1 MACLGDEM
9 AAQLIGRHIVTD
21 PGICHGKPTFRGT
34 RILVADVLEQ
44 IASGMA
50 WETVIQ
56 EWHGSVSKE
65 AIAEALQEPSLSAA
79 QEAALERLLSQSHHL
94 EGRAHSRDELHER

>member
-1 MACLGDEM
+1 M

-21 PGICHGKPTFRGT
+21 PGICHGKPTFLST

-44 IASGMA
+44 IADGMA

-56 EWHGSVSKE
+56 EWHGSISRE
-65 AIAEALQEPSLSAA
+65 AIAEALQLATR
-79 QEAALERLLSQSHHL
+79 ALL
-94 EGRAHSRDELHER
+94 EHVDDYVVQPNPA

>member
-1 MACLGDEM
+1 MGTHK
-9 AAQLIGRHIVTD
+9 IGQHIVTD

-44 IASGMA
+44 IADGMA

-56 EWHGSVSKE
+56 EWHGSITRE
-65 AIAEALQEPSLSAA
+65 AIAEAL
-79 QEAALERLLSQSHHL
+79 RLIS
-94 EGRAHSRDELHER
+94 

>member
-1 MACLGDEM
+1 M
-9 AAQLIGRHIVTD
+9 AAQIVGRYIVTD

-34 RILVADVLEQ
+34 RILVSDVLEE

-56 EWHGSVSKE
+56 EWHGSVTRE
-65 AIAEALQEPSLSAA
+65 AIAEALQLATR
-79 QEAALERLLSQSHHL
+79 ALL
-94 EGRAHSRDELHER
+94 EHVDDYVLRANTV